1 MKEFVEVNPIVFMN
15 IFMFTINQMD
25 HCAVFV
31 REENGEP
38 FLYKRY
44 SHSFELNLS
53 DYAQYINRKDFRL
66 TIYQDNL
73 RVLCKLHIAGMQM
86 VSRSIV
92 RIPKSAY
99 FFVMERFMLMA
110 FSTRTLKLLRDS
122 AHCYKDGEKYVFATF
137 KRDFTDNPIK
147 LEFNEK
153 TQKFAKIL
161 KINFDIEYDKERC
174 EIHTHR
180 LYVNLKDI
188 ALLW

>member
-1 MKEFVEVNPIVFMN
+1 MKEFVEVNPSLFMN
-15 IFMFTINQMD
+15 VFMFTINQTD
-25 HCAVFV
+25 NCAVWV
-31 REENGEP
+31 GEENGEP
-38 FLYKRY
+38 LLYKRY
-44 SHSFELNLS
+44 SHSFKLNVS
-53 DYAQYINRKDFRL
+53 DYAQYINRKAFRL
-66 TIYQDNL
+66 TIYQDDL
-73 RVLCKLHIAGMQM
+73 RVLCKLHIDGMQM

-99 FFVMERFMLMA
+99 FFVMERFILMA
-110 FSTRTLKLLRDS
+110 FSTRTLKLLRES
-122 AHCYKDGEKYVFATF
+122 TPCYKDGEKYVFASF

-153 TQKFAKIL
+153 TQKFAKRL